1 MKKKER
7 GFFSKD
13 DIGIIGSYSSFLAL
27 LLVATI
33 LAFRSFVEYL
43 IELPAASA
51 EHWFIVM
58 IIVIGVVFVVMPS
71 IPIITS
77 IVRGFKKRNYWLS
90 FFLIFILVVYFFA
103 VTFQF
108 GYTLIDQVL
117 K

>member
-1 MKKKER
+1 MKKKDR
-7 GFFSKD
+7 KFFSRE

-33 LAFRSFVEYL
+33 LAFRSFVEYML
-43 IELPAASA
+43 EAPASSV
-51 EHWFIVM
+51 EEWFLVL
-58 IIVIGVVFVVMPS
+58 IIVIAVVFVVIPS
-71 IPIITS
+71 IPIIAS

-90 FFLIFILVVYFFA
+90 FFLIFIICTYFFA
-103 VTFQF
+103 IVFQF